1 MADKLQNRVL
11 YLSVP
16 ESLRCQ
22 VEEMSPNGADFT
34 IDPDIPIPVEI
45 PRDSG
50 EFNLDE
56 LSWEM
61 IVAGMLR
68 VIAEGGEKRHWID
81 YYRRFV
87 LAVKPNITAEFIG
100 AAVLKAK
107 NGDFDLALEILDTLK
122 GLAPFSAAVLL
133 NRALVLEQRAALL
146 ERQERAEAESAFAE
160 AAFQEAE
167 SAYEQILAN
176 PFPAAHYNA
185 GFFFLGRKK
194 FSLAKECF
202 SRYRDNAD
210 DDEKKEKA
218 TLIIHDIEKNSLEDD
233 NFREAY
239 DLIRQGEEEAGMY
252 SIREFIEK
260 NPAVWNGWFVL
271 GWALRRLGRWEEG
284 AAAFDKAIEF
294 GGGGSDTRNELA
306 ICLMESGD
314 LKGARRQ
321 LEAALRG
328 DPENVKIISNL
339 AVLAMKNGNADEAAA
354 FFRTVLE
361 LDPDD
366 LIARKALVDSKIPF
380 NLR

>member
-1 MADKLQNRVL
+1 
-11 YLSVP
+11 
-16 ESLRCQ
+16 
-22 VEEMSPNGADFT
+22 MSPNGTDFT

-68 VIAEGGEKRHWID
+68 VIAEGDIAEGYIAEGEEKRQWID

-87 LAVKPNITAEFIG
+87 LAVKPNITAEFID

-122 GLAPFSAAVLL
+122 GLSPSSAAVLL

-146 ERQERAEAESAFAE
+146 ERQERAEAE
-160 AAFQEAE
+160 AAFREAE

-218 TLIIHDIEKNSLEDD
+218 MLIIHDIEKNSLEDD

-284 AAAFDKAIEF
+284 AAAFGKAVEF

-366 LIARKALVDSKIPF
+366 IIARKALIDSK
-380 NLR
+380 NRD